1 MFLDADDLFE
11 LDSCQHMYSVIEENE
26 ADYVIG
32 NYQMMDE
39 DGKKWK
45 NPAFDTEKYAEFRL
59 DKHDYQKSFFVM
71 NSTAWNKIYRRQFL
85 EENAISFE
93 VPSPSEDDY
102 FTSLCYMKA
111 KVGFYTSKV
120 MYLYR
125 NTPNS
130 LSKDCSLSYF
140 KGINYAY
147 QRIFESY
154 QKNQELNYYRYVYA
168 KKNAYLLCQLID
180 SEQVSLTEKIECVKQ
195 LEWYF
200 ELREKLKISTIHTSL
215 AQIMQW
221 IQQKDYEK
229 VAEEMERLKEYRK
242 GLPEQVKKRMSFPTR
257 ENYAQMEEHKEKF
270 EGQGEEVCFR

>member
-1 MFLDADDLFE
+1 M
-11 LDSCQHMYSVIEENE
+11 
-26 ADYVIG
+26 
-32 NYQMMDE
+32 
-39 DGKKWK
+39 
-45 NPAFDTEKYAEFRL
+45 
-59 DKHDYQKSFFVM
+59 
-71 NSTAWNKIYRRQFL
+71 
-85 EENAISFE
+85 
-93 VPSPSEDDY
+93 
-102 FTSLCYMKA
+102 
-111 KVGFYTSKV
+111 
-120 MYLYR
+120 
-125 NTPNS
+125 
-130 LSKDCSLSYF
+130 
-140 KGINYAY
+140 
-147 QRIFESY
+147 
-154 QKNQELNYYRYVYA
+154 YA